1 MPALQ
6 IRDVPDDIYNEYKR
20 RCAAEDRSMAQQ
32 TLRLIKMYLASN
44 TSDAAALGAAG
55 ELAPRDDAC
64 RMASRTCSLRP
75 TAAAQSPWGDSIYSP
90 MADFIGREERI
101 AKRKAL
107 FERIDQ
113 SEWNFK
119 DLPDAV
125 ALIREDRDNDHEHV
139 YSWEETA

>member
-6 IRDVPDDIYNEYKR
+6 IRDVPEDIYNEYKR

-32 TLRLIKMYLASN
+32 TLRLIKAYLAN
-44 TSDAAALGAAG
+44 NAPDGAALVAFG
-55 ELAPRDDAC
+55 ELASRADAC
-64 RMASRTCSLRP
+64 HMAAPTYTVRP
-75 TAAAQSPWGDSIYSP
+75 TAAARSPWNDSIYSP
-90 MADFIGREERI
+90 MADIIGREERI

-107 FERIDQ
+107 FERIDR

-125 ALIREDRDNDHEHV
+125 ALIREDRDNDHGRL
-139 YSWEETA
+139 YSWEENA

>member
-6 IRDVPDDIYNEYKR
+6 IRDVPEDIYNEYKR
-20 RCAAEDRSMAQQ
+20 RCAAEDRSIAQQ
-32 TLRLIKMYLASN
+32 TLRLIKMYLESN
-44 TSDAAALGAAG
+44 APDAAALGAFG
-55 ELAPRDDAC
+55 ELAPRADAC
-64 RMASRTCSLRP
+64 RMATPTYTVRP
-75 TAAAQSPWGDSIYSP
+75 TADAQSPWGDSIYSP
-90 MADFIGREERI
+90 MADIIGREERI